1 MSDLTEGQ
9 LHALQNLSRKKSGNG
24 EAPFLNI
31 RDAQALVELGLAV
44 RSRQG
49 WDITPEGARLL
60 APPPSSDNQR

>member
-9 LHALQNLSRKKSGNG
+9 LHALKNLSHKKGGG

-31 RDAQALVELGLAV
+31 RDAQVLVELGLAV

-49 WDITPEGARLL
+49 WDITAEGIRLL

>member
-1 MSDLTEGQ
+1 MGDLTEGQ
-9 LHALQNLSRKKSGNG
+9 LHVLKNLSRKKAGD
-24 EAPFLNI
+24 ETPCVNI
-31 RDAQALVELGLAV
+31 SDARVLVDLGLAV

>member
-9 LHALQNLSRKKSGNG
+9 LHALQNLSRTKAGGAVPSI
-24 EAPFLNI
+24 NI
-31 RDAQALVELGLAV
+31 RDARVLVELGLAV

-49 WDITPEGARLL
+49 WDITPEGVRLL

>member
-1 MSDLTEGQ
+1 MGDLTEGQ
-9 LHALQNLSRKKSGNG
+9 LHALKNLSRKKAGG
-24 EAPFLNI
+24 EVPFVNI
-31 RDAQALVELGLAV
+31 SDARVLVELGLAV